1 MMRWLHAAAV
11 SFLCL
16 GAATA
21 HGQCT
26 QTINPGA
33 DLNSVAN
40 TAAPGSVICLNAGT
54 YLPSAVVFPAD
65 SATFAIG
72 NAVTVRGTP
81 GTTPAQVILQG
92 GASTDYV
99 MKFTNVFGAGKVASG
114 STLQGVTI
122 QGGQGGIQV
131 FNFTNVPAPARL
143 TDITLK
149 DIVINTAS
157 IATASSGVLLKEADR
172 INIDNVTVTSR
183 GTGFNL
189 IDVTAS
195 LVMNSTVTNTVNP
208 DAAALVLLGGSRN
221 TVVGNTLGSPKV
233 SATYPIDG
241 LGVVIDN
248 SVANRFED
256 NVVQGFKTDGVNIT
270 TLDRTGVLP
279 PAQATLRA
287 TENYV
292 GKNTV
297 ISTRFADGFQFGG
310 AGIWSNCGTHNTWVY
325 GNEAQGVPE
334 CGICVYNA
342 NSNMVLGNK
351 LHHNGILGLLVSGGT
366 ETHGDCSVAGGAYRG
381 KPTSTF
387 VMSNAAY
394 FNKSDQLQF
403 RSSDNT
409 EIARNHLNRR
419 DGLGG
424 TQHPDCLTAGCQS
437 AITFDILGAPNVGAR
452 IVANIAH
459 ELGRGFWSDDGA
471 TTGIQFAGN
480 KMIQPSPFYNR
491 YYFAGTTNWDSGSAV
506 GGNYWTAFPGANR
519 NPSVGAPYGTAGA
532 GNPALGV
539 FYNSGNATGNIV
551 DRFPFRDEHMGRGW
565 GVTVYEPRSGA
576 SLAQSS
582 RRTVRWNAPGCSY
595 VDIALDG
602 STALGTS
609 LPNTGYAIVTVPA
622 GAPIG
627 AHNVVVSC
635 KNSAGTV
642 MGSGT
647 SPNFTVSAS
656 TLQLKA
662 PGRDDVFNA
671 STQVLVAWKKAAAIA
686 TVDVELSIDGG
697 ATFPTVLAAG
707 VTGSF
712 ARVTLPATPTAYAV
726 IRVRSGAT
734 IDHTDGVFAI
744 RGAGQAFTNVTAG
757 RKFVMGGLERLEW
770 RSPSNSSLVDITMT
784 VSAVTFNLATNLPDR
799 GFFDWIVPEMP
810 VGAASLQINFKSAA
824 GGALGSATNNTG
836 TTAAPTTITLA
847 PISFLATGTSA
858 NLTPTANSGLAVTL
872 TSLTPGVCTVAGG
885 IVNGVSAGTC
895 TVAANQAGNATYAA
909 AAQVTSSFTVG
920 SNQPRLVNISTRM
933 QVLTGNDVMIGGFV
947 IGGGSNKTVAIVA
960 TGPSLAAFGIA
971 NPLANPTLRLVRSS
985 DQAVLATNDDW
996 QSAPNAAQ
1004 LTAAGFAPSNPLE
1017 AAILINLPPGAY
1029 TAIVEGVSG
1038 GTGVGVVAVYEV
1050 DAINTPLVNIS
1061 TRGRVLTGN
1070 DVMIGG
1076 FVINGSGPQT
1086 VAIVGTGPSLAPFGI
1101 TNPLPNPTLS
1111 LVRSSDQA
1119 VLASNDNWG
1128 SAANAAAI
1136 QASGFAPTDPLES
1149 AILIS
1154 LPPGAYT
1161 VILSGVGGGTGV
1173 GVVGVYTTTAT
1184 P

>member
-1 MMRWLHAAAV
+1 
-11 SFLCL
+11 
-16 GAATA
+16 
-21 HGQCT
+21 
-26 QTINPGA
+26 
-33 DLNSVAN
+33 
-40 TAAPGSVICLNAGT
+40 
-54 YLPSAVVFPAD
+54 
-65 SATFAIG
+65 
-72 NAVTVRGTP
+72 
-81 GTTPAQVILQG
+81 
-92 GASTDYV
+92 

-297 ISTRFADGFQFGG
+297 ISTPLRRRIPVRRRGNLVQLRDHRYVDVRQRG
-310 AGIWSNCGTHNTWVY
+310 ARRARVRHLR
-325 GNEAQGVPE
+325 
-334 CGICVYNA
+334 YNA
-342 NSNMVLGNK
+342 NSNMILGNK
-351 LHHNGILGLLVSGGT
+351 LHHNGIVGLLLSVGT
-366 ETHGDCSVAGGAYRG
+366 ETHGDCTVAGGAYRT

-403 RSSDNT
+403 RNSDNT

-437 AITFDILGAPNVGAR
+437 AFTFDTSEAVPTLAR
-452 IVANIAH
+452 ASSPTSSH
-459 ELGRGFWSDDGA
+459 ELGRGFWSDDGQTSA
-471 TTGIQFAGN
+471 IQFAWN

-491 YYFAGTTNWDSGSAV
+491 YNFGGTTNWDGGSAV
-506 GGNYWTAFPGANR
+506 GGSYWTAFAGANR
-519 NPSVGAPYGTAGA
+519 NPSVGAPMAPPGRGT
-532 GNPALGV
+532 PPWV
-539 FYNSGNATGNIV
+539 CSTTSATPRVTSSTAI
-551 DRFPFRDEHMGRGW
+551 PFRDEHMGRGW
-565 GVTVYEPRSGA
+565 GVTVYEPRAGA

-622 GAPIG
+622 GASI
-627 AHNVVVSC
+627 ATHNVVVSC

-671 STQVLVAWKKAAAIA
+671 ARRFSSPGRRPRPSRPWTSSCPSTAAR
-686 TVDVELSIDGG
+686 LSR
-697 ATFPTVLAAG
+697 PCWRQ
-707 VTGSF
+707 GS
-712 ARVTLPATPTAYAV
+712 P
-726 IRVRSGAT
+726 VRSHA
-734 IDHTDGVFAI
+734 
-744 RGAGQAFTNVTAG
+744 
-757 RKFVMGGLERLEW
+757 
-770 RSPSNSSLVDITMT
+770 
-784 VSAVTFNLATNLPDR
+784 
-799 GFFDWIVPEMP
+799 
-810 VGAASLQINFKSAA
+810 
-824 GGALGSATNNTG
+824 
-836 TTAAPTTITLA
+836 
-847 PISFLATGTSA
+847 
-858 NLTPTANSGLAVTL
+858 
-872 TSLTPGVCTVAGG
+872 
-885 IVNGVSAGTC
+885 
-895 TVAANQAGNATYAA
+895 
-909 AAQVTSSFTVG
+909 
-920 SNQPRLVNISTRM
+920 
-933 QVLTGNDVMIGGFV
+933 
-947 IGGGSNKTVAIVA
+947 
-960 TGPSLAAFGIA
+960 
-971 NPLANPTLRLVRSS
+971 
-985 DQAVLATNDDW
+985 
-996 QSAPNAAQ
+996 
-1004 LTAAGFAPSNPLE
+1004 
-1017 AAILINLPPGAY
+1017 
-1029 TAIVEGVSG
+1029 
-1038 GTGVGVVAVYEV
+1038 
-1050 DAINTPLVNIS
+1050 
-1061 TRGRVLTGN
+1061 
-1070 DVMIGG
+1070 
-1076 FVINGSGPQT
+1076 
-1086 VAIVGTGPSLAPFGI
+1086 
-1101 TNPLPNPTLS
+1101 
-1111 LVRSSDQA
+1111 
-1119 VLASNDNWG
+1119 
-1128 SAANAAAI
+1128 
-1136 QASGFAPTDPLES
+1136 
-1149 AILIS
+1149 
-1154 LPPGAYT
+1154 
-1161 VILSGVGGGTGV
+1161 
-1173 GVVGVYTTTAT
+1173 
-1184 P
+1184 